1 MQSLQPFEGCS
12 LRVMMQGFT
21 HYQRAVSIAS
31 PEQEPA
37 SSKALWAEDR
47 VKQCYMSSALP
58 SVDNHAG
65 SCDYD
70 ALDAFELC
78 LNEYQAIPFE
88 IVSLEASKYGS
99 FLAPRLLFEG
109 QVKRE

>member
-1 MQSLQPFEGCS
+1 
-12 LRVMMQGFT
+12 MQGFT
-21 HYQRAVSIAS
+21 HYQRAVSLAS
-31 PEQEPA
+31 TEQEPA
-37 SSKALWAEDR
+37 NGKALWAEDT

-70 ALDAFELC
+70 ALDAFEVC
-78 LNEYQAIPFE
+78 LNEYQAIPLE

-99 FLAPRLLFEG
+99 FLAPRLLFG
-109 QVKRE
+109 GVQVQQE